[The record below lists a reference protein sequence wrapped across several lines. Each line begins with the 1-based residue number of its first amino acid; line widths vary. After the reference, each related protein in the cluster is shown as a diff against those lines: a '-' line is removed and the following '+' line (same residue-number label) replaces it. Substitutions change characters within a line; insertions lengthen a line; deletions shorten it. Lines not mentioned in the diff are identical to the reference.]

1 MSSYLKALIDY
12 RDRAYSDRKMA
23 KYLRLRREVLEL
35 TRSLRENYLRS
46 VENANNSRET
56 WKRIRS
62 ISRNPKSMPSQ
73 LQFSATALNDF
84 FSSVFQKGVLTES
97 SFDSSS
103 LPDHPLCVPAFQVER
118 RLRQL
123 KKGNGGPDGIP
134 FWIYKDN
141 SAMLADPIAHVFNLC
156 FKDGHFPSLLKC
168 ANVIPLPKCSKPSQ
182 PSDFRPISLLP
193 VLSKVLEK
201 IVLSEWIL
209 PYVSLQLDPM
219 QFAYVPGAGRGT
231 VGALTLI
238 NHFILKNLD
247 GKSGAVR
254 VLTADFSKAFD
265 KLTYES
271 ILSAV
276 FKFNVPERAFFLLKD
291 FYVVVNSVSA
301 SPTKP
306 LTGPLSRAACLRVVC
321 WVLFC
326 LPLSL
331 TLFVHCPMR
340 QSWLS
345 LQMISLFCIIFV
357 IPLRISHKLSGLILK
372 IGLVMWVFV
381 LTMINVM

>member
-1 MSSYLKALIDY
+1 
-12 RDRAYSDRKMA
+12 
-23 KYLRLRREVLEL
+23 
-35 TRSLRENYLRS
+35 
-46 VENANNSRET
+46 
-56 WKRIRS
+56 
-62 ISRNPKSMPSQ
+62 
-73 LQFSATALNDF
+73 
-84 FSSVFQKGVLTES
+84 
-97 SFDSSS
+97 
-103 LPDHPLCVPAFQVER
+103 
-118 RLRQL
+118 
-123 KKGNGGPDGIP
+123 
-134 FWIYKDN
+134 
-141 SAMLADPIAHVFNLC
+141 MLADPIAHVFNLC

-291 FYVVVNSVSA
+291 FLCCRQQRVSISNKTSDWSPITSGVPQGSMLGHFLFALVIDSSSSV
-301 SPTKP
+301 
-306 LTGPLSRAACLRVVC
+306 R
-321 WVLFC
+321 
-326 LPLSL
+326 
-331 TLFVHCPMR
+331 
-340 QSWLS
+340 
-345 LQMISLFCIIFV
+345 
-357 IPLRISHKLSGLILK
+357 
-372 IGLVMWVFV
+372 
-381 LTMINVM
+381 